1 VSSTLVGRLRSWA
14 SQDSVQELTD
24 EEEHPDGWLIEALG
38 EVFEKDSETIE
49 SLKQS
54 LLDQL
59 PADEA
64 IPTVMTVRMKLDS
77 NTLEETGFEG
87 TDWVYPT
94 DVGVLKEAMKR
105 YATANAADKN
115 IDSGSS
121 EGQGVGVVTGQEGR
135 VVGTPESPLVCSR

>member
-1 VSSTLVGRLRSWA
+1 MGEPKTA
-14 SQDSVQELTD
+14 SGTHD

-64 IPTVMTVRMKLDS
+64 IPT
-77 NTLEETGFEG
+77 
-87 TDWVYPT
+87 
-94 DVGVLKEAMKR
+94 
-105 YATANAADKN
+105 
-115 IDSGSS
+115 
-121 EGQGVGVVTGQEGR
+121 
-135 VVGTPESPLVCSR
+135 

>member
-1 VSSTLVGRLRSWA
+1 VKTISPSWVTLTNRLDVARSTVSHKSGRNTGTTQEEQHTLVGRLRSWA

-77 NTLEETGFEG
+77 NTLEGPVSRERIGCIPRT
-87 TDWVYPT
+87 
-94 DVGVLKEAMKR
+94 
-105 YATANAADKN
+105 
-115 IDSGSS
+115 S
-121 EGQGVGVVTGQEGR
+121 
-135 VVGTPESPLVCSR
+135 VC

>member
-1 VSSTLVGRLRSWA
+1 MAGLSRL
-14 SQDSVQELTD
+14 SVRYS
-24 EEEHPDGWLIEALG
+24 
-38 EVFEKDSETIE
+38 KDSETIE

-77 NTLEETGFEG
+77 NTLGETGFEG

-105 YATANAADKN
+105 
-115 IDSGSS
+115 GSDTPQTPPRTRTS
-121 EGQGVGVVTGQEGR
+121 TQGLRRGKELA
-135 VVGTPESPLVCSR
+135 S